1 VHARHAGLT
10 ALVVS
15 ALVLLTTSVGPA
27 PTTWRGGSDEVIGGP
42 YATLLAEAVDLGPS
56 HDRTAQLTVELRNP
70 EPPDALKRWAE
81 GQGLTVQWR
90 PDQRWAVVEGG
101 APTVAHAFG
110 VDVHDFREK
119 HGRVFYA
126 SRRQPAVPAGLT
138 GEVTG
143 VGRILGFTP
152 HSTSLPRDLKLDVP
166 EFGLTPTA
174 LRTTYESDRL
184 FADGYTGKGQTVV
197 IFAFGGFKQSDLDA
211 FTTRYSLPPL
221 NPTVFGGDLGE
232 PSAETT
238 MDLSVVHAIAPDA
251 RTVVVNAR
259 PTVEGDGAYVKIGQ
273 MMADV
278 DREFPGA
285 VWSFSISWGCD
296 KLLTAPD
303 LLPARSALTAAAARG
318 TTAFM
323 ANGDL
328 AGLECKSG
336 DDWSSAPTDDN
347 VGLNSVAS
355 LPEMVNVGGTTLS
368 TAADGRW
375 LGEQSWFDVPL
386 SLGTSGGVSDL
397 YDLPDWQRGVAGT
410 VPPDR
415 NTGRR
420 LTPDVSAV
428 ADPFTGVS
436 FILDGE
442 PTIGGGTSQA
452 APIWAGLAAV
462 MNDYLLANGGRRMG
476 DLNPLLYRIAGG
488 ARLPAF
494 RDVTLGGNAV
504 DDAGPGYDLVTG
516 LGTPRVGNLV
526 QDIADAQG
534 ASA

>member
-1 VHARHAGLT
+1 
-10 ALVVS
+10 
-15 ALVLLTTSVGPA
+15 VLLTTSVA
-27 PTTWRGGSDEVIGGP
+27 PVSGRGGSGEVIGGP
-42 YATLLAEAVDLGPS
+42 YAALLSHSVDLGPS
-56 HDRTAQLTVELRNP
+56 YDRTAQLTVELRSAA
-70 EPPDALKRWAE
+70 PPAALRRWAADRD
-81 GQGLTVQWR
+81 LTVQWHPR
-90 PDQRWAVVEGG
+90 QTWAVVEGG
-101 APTVAHAFG
+101 APNVARAFG
-110 VDVHDFREK
+110 VDVHDYREK
-119 HGRVFYA
+119 HGTVFYA
-126 SRRQPAVPAGLT
+126 SRHQPAIPDGLR
-138 GEVTG
+138 GEVSG
-143 VGRILGFTP
+143 VGRILGYTP

-166 EFGLTPTA
+166 EFGLTPSA
-174 LRTTYESDRL
+174 LRTTYESDGL

-211 FTTRYSLPPL
+211 FATRYGLPSFT
-221 NPTVFGGDLGE
+221 PTVVGGDLGE

-238 MDLSVVHAIAPDA
+238 MDLSVVHAIAPEA
-251 RTVVVNAR
+251 RLVVVSAR
-259 PTVEGDGAYVKIGQ
+259 GTIEGDGAYVKIGE

-278 DREFPGA
+278 DRQFPGA

-303 LLPARSALTAAAARG
+303 LAPARAALVAAAARG

-336 DDWSSAPTDDN
+336 DDWSSAPTQDN
-347 VGLNSVAS
+347 IGLNSVAS

-368 TAADGRW
+368 TAANGRW

-386 SLGTSGGVSDL
+386 SLGTSGGISDL
-397 YDLPDWQRGVAGT
+397 FDLPAWQRDVAAT
-410 VPPDR
+410 VPTDR
-415 NTGRR
+415 NTGKR

-428 ADPFTGVS
+428 GDPFTGVS
-436 FILDGE
+436 FILDGQ

-462 MNDYLLANGGRRMG
+462 MNDYLLATGGRRMG

-516 LGTPRVGNLV
+516 LGTPRVGNLA
-526 QDIADAQG
+526 QDIADAQRG
-534 ASA
+534 SS